1 MLPWRALGGLA
12 TVAVVAVLSL
22 SLGAAAGPA
31 HAVMPR
37 MVSEPANSLQ
47 IYYTSPVLSRAGERV
62 LMPVQVVCMTAGGT
76 ACRATV
82 TLGTRAPGEA
92 WHYSTAP
99 ATPGLTF
106 DLTAPAARVETS
118 GSSGSVDFFIEAR
131 DPAGVSMSLPP
142 GGQATPLS
150 FFVTK
155 RIAVLG
161 IPHIA
166 FGNVRAGTT
175 VLALPWGTGPTRAGV
190 SLGRE
195 SATVG
200 PSSFDVDARGR
211 VYLLDSLQKRL
222 AVFSEGRLL
231 RATSMPMSPEAL
243 VAVDAD
249 GDARVLDRAGAMLTA
264 RDLDPS
270 GTLGGTAGFG
280 SGIVSAIRMAGGR
293 AYGLILPLDAWVKLP
308 PASPSAGPSTASPV
322 SPGLPTAA
330 GDQLIRVSRI
340 DGVRLGRVSANSV
353 TDAIELRG
361 SERLGE
367 IALDE
372 SDGLGGYWVVLHL
385 WHELP
390 SAADQYQ
397 VLHIRHGRVISTF
410 AAANEQFAE
419 APPLARFRLGA
430 DGALYQ
436 LVSSP
441 SGIRIVR
448 FDLKEES

>member
-1 MLPWRALGGLA
+1 
-12 TVAVVAVLSL
+12 
-22 SLGAAAGPA
+22 
-31 HAVMPR
+31 
-37 MVSEPANSLQ
+37 
-47 IYYTSPVLSRAGERV
+47 
-62 LMPVQVVCMTAGGT
+62 
-76 ACRATV
+76 
-82 TLGTRAPGEA
+82 
-92 WHYSTAP
+92 
-99 ATPGLTF
+99 
-106 DLTAPAARVETS
+106 
-118 GSSGSVDFFIEAR
+118 VDFFIEAR
-131 DPAGVSMSLPP
+131 DPADMLVSLPP
-142 GGQATPLS
+142 RGQATPLS

-155 RIAVLG
+155 RIDVLS
-161 IPHIA
+161 IPHVD

-211 VYLLDSLQKRL
+211 VYLLDSFQKRL
-222 AVFSEGRLL
+222 AVFSGGRLL
-231 RATSMPMSPEAL
+231 RATSVPISPEAL

-249 GDARVLDRAGAMLTA
+249 GNARVLDRAGATLTA
-264 RDLDPS
+264 RDIGPS
-270 GTLGGTAGFG
+270 GALGGTAGLG

-293 AYGLILPLDAWVKLP
+293 AYGLILPLDAWVELP
-308 PASPSAGPSTASPV
+308 PASPSAGGPSTASPV

-340 DGVRLGRVSANSV
+340 DRVRLGRVSANSV
-353 TDAIELRG
+353 TDAVELRG
-361 SERLGE
+361 SERFGE

-385 WHELP
+385 WRELP

-397 VLHIRHGRVISTF
+397 VLHVRHGRVVSTF
-410 AAANEQFAE
+410 AASNEQFAE

-448 FDLKEES
+448 FDLKEGS

>member
-1 MLPWRALGGLA
+1 M
-12 TVAVVAVLSL
+12 
-22 SLGAAAGPA
+22 
-31 HAVMPR
+31 
-37 MVSEPANSLQ
+37 
-47 IYYTSPVLSRAGERV
+47 
-62 LMPVQVVCMTAGGT
+62 
-76 ACRATV
+76 
-82 TLGTRAPGEA
+82 
-92 WHYSTAP
+92 
-99 ATPGLTF
+99 
-106 DLTAPAARVETS
+106 
-118 GSSGSVDFFIEAR
+118 DFFIEAR
-131 DPAGVSMSLPP
+131 DPAGVSVSIPP
-142 GGQATPLS
+142 RGQSTPLS
-150 FFVTK
+150 FFATK
-155 RIAVLG
+155 RIDVVS
-161 IPHIA
+161 IPHVD

-175 VLALPWGTGPTRAGV
+175 MLALPWGTGPTRAGV

-211 VYLLDSLQKRL
+211 VYLLDSFQKRL

-231 RATSMPMSPEAL
+231 RATSVPMSPEAL
-243 VAVDAD
+243 EFGRLDEMVDAD
-249 GDARVLDRAGAMLTA
+249 GDARVLDRAGATLTA
-264 RDLDPS
+264 RDIDPS
-270 GTLGGTAGFG
+270 GTLGGTAGLG

-293 AYGLILPLDAWVKLP
+293 AYGLILPLDAWVELP
-308 PASPSAGPSTASPV
+308 PASPSAGGPSAASPV

-340 DGVRLGRVSANSV
+340 DRVRLGRVSANSV
-353 TDAIELRG
+353 TDAVELRG
-361 SERLGE
+361 SERFGE

-372 SDGLGGYWVVLHL
+372 SDGLEGYWVVLHL

-397 VLHIRHGRVISTF
+397 VLHIRHGLVVSTF

-448 FDLKEES
+448 FDLKEGS

>member
-1 MLPWRALGGLA
+1 M
-12 TVAVVAVLSL
+12 VAQ
-22 SLGAAAGPA
+22 
-31 HAVMPR
+31 
-37 MVSEPANSLQ
+37 PANSLQ

-62 LMPVQVVCMTAGGT
+62 LMPVQVVCVTAAGT

-92 WHYSTAP
+92 WRYSTTA
-99 ATPGLTF
+99 ASPGLTF
-106 DLTAPAARVETS
+106 DLTAPAARAGTS

-131 DPAGVSMSLPP
+131 DPSGVSVSIPP
-142 GGQATPLS
+142 RGQATPLS
-150 FFVTK
+150 FFATK
-155 RIAVLG
+155 RIAELS
-161 IPHIA
+161 IPHVD

-211 VYLLDSLQKRL
+211 VYLLDSFQKRL
-222 AVFSEGRLL
+222 AVFSGGRLL
-231 RATSMPMSPEAL
+231 RATSVPISPEAL

-249 GDARVLDRAGAMLTA
+249 GNARVLDRAGATLTA
-264 RDLDPS
+264 RDIGPS
-270 GTLGGTAGFG
+270 GTLGGTAGLG

-293 AYGLILPLDAWVKLP
+293 AYGLILPLDAWVELP
-308 PASPSAGPSTASPV
+308 PASPGAEDPYTASPV

-340 DGVRLGRVSANSV
+340 DRVRLGRVSANSV
-353 TDAIELRG
+353 TDAVELRG
-361 SERLGE
+361 SERFGE

-397 VLHIRHGRVISTF
+397 VLHIRYGRVVSTF

-448 FDLKEES
+448 FDLKEGS